1 VKKFNGWSISFSHEN
16 DIKKILFKYQKHMVT
31 KLTKRPT
38 SATPVQA
45 PVQDEARLEQ
55 FIGGAPDSSQVGAVQ
70 KTATKKEA
78 RKLISHTLPPD
89 LLKKID
95 EKANSMGLTRA
106 GLINFALSDF
116 VNR

>member
-1 VKKFNGWSISFSHEN
+1 MKREAN
-16 DIKKILFKYQKHMVT
+16 KI
-31 KLTKRPT
+31 TKRPILKAP
-38 SATPVQA
+38 SSPA
-45 PVQDEARLEQ
+45 PVLEDKEAEK
-55 FIGGAPDSSQVGAVQ
+55 FIGGAPDSSQMGAIQ

-106 GLINFALSDF
+106 SLINFALSDF

>member
-1 VKKFNGWSISFSHEN
+1 
-16 DIKKILFKYQKHMVT
+16 MVT

-38 SATPVQA
+38 LAPPVQP

-55 FIGGAPDSSQVGAVQ
+55 FIGGAPDSSQAGTAQ
-70 KTATKKEA
+70 KATPKKEA

-95 EKANSMGLTRA
+95 EKANRMGLTRA

>member
-1 VKKFNGWSISFSHEN
+1 LISFSHKN
-16 DIKKILFKYQKHMVT
+16 DIKKILFKYQKNMAT
-31 KLTKRPT
+31 KLTKRPL
-38 SATPVQA
+38 SVTPVQ
-45 PVQDEARLEQ
+45 PLVQNEARLEQ
-55 FIGGAPDSSQVGAVQ
+55 FIGGAPDSSQVGKVQ
-70 KTATKKEA
+70 KTVTKKEA

-89 LLKKID
+89 LLKKVD